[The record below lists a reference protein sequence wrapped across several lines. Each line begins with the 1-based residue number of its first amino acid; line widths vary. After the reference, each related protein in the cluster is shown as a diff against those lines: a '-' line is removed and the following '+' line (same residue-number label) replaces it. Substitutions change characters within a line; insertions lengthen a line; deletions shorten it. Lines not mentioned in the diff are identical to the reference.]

1 MSNPMIQAEEISKV
15 YRTGV
20 REELPDTAF
29 GAVKR
34 ILRAPFQNFRRLR
47 ELNTSR
53 VSKEN
58 SADLFWALKDVS
70 FAVNEGE
77 VVGIIGRNGAGKSTL
92 LKIFSRIT
100 SPSFGQ
106 AILNGRVSSLLE
118 VGTGFHPDLTGREN
132 IYMNGTI
139 LGMRKQE
146 IDRKFD
152 EIVEFS
158 GVEAFLDTPIKR
170 YSSGMQVRLAFAV
183 AAHLEPEILII
194 DEVLAVGDGEFQ
206 KKCLGKMQDVARGG
220 RTILFVS
227 HNMHA
232 VRSLTHRAALLQKGE
247 LVCFGE
253 TGETIR
259 TYTSSSTDSDGRQH
273 SLEVYRHGDYG
284 GKETIFTTLEV
295 VRADECDGSL
305 PVIESGQPIT
315 LRFGIETST
324 AIDSSCVTLAL
335 SREGETNI
343 TTAFTEDQS
352 FHIQLKPGTHTF
364 ECDLGSI
371 PLAPGRYFIT
381 ASHRPSISML
391 PFDYVT
397 DVPVFDIK
405 IPSIDM
411 AELPWPQRP
420 WGAVQLPG
428 VRWRHID

>member
-1 MSNPMIQAEEISKV
+1 MIRAESLSKV

-20 REELPDTAF
+20 REELPDTTL
-29 GAVKR
+29 GALKR
-34 ILRAPFQNFRRLR
+34 MVAAPLKNFRRLR
-47 ELNTSR
+47 QLDTSG
-53 VSKEN
+53 VSGES
-58 SADLFWALKDVS
+58 SADLFWALKDIT
-70 FAVNEGE
+70 FDVNEGE

-100 SPSFGQ
+100 SPTSGR
-106 AILNGRVSSLLE
+106 AILDGRVSSLLE

-146 IDRKFD
+146 IDRKF
-152 EIVEFS
+152 EQIVDFS

-232 VRSLTHRAALLQKGE
+232 VRSLTQRAALLEKGH
-247 LVCFGE
+247 LIFYGE
-253 TGETIR
+253 SGETIR
-259 TYTSSSTDSDGRQH
+259 KYTSSSTDQQDRQH
-273 SLEVYRHGDYG
+273 SLDVYRHGDYG
-284 GKETIFTTLEV
+284 GKDTVFTEL
-295 VRADECDGSL
+295 RAVGDESDPPARDSL
-305 PVIESGQPIT
+305 PIIRSGRPLTI
-315 LRFGIETST
+315 RFAIETNT
-324 AIDSSCVTLAL
+324 AVETSCVTLAF

-343 TTAFTEDQS
+343 TTAFTGDQK
-352 FHIQLKPGTHTF
+352 FPVQLSHGVHTF
-364 ECDLGSI
+364 ECRLGSI
-371 PLAPGRYFIT
+371 PLAPGRYFVT
-381 ASHRPSISML
+381 AALRPSIQML
-391 PFDYVT
+391 PLDYVT
-397 DVPVFDIK
+397 DVPLFDVAIA
-405 IPSIDM
+405 SIDE

-420 WGAVQLPG
+420 WGAIHLPD